1 MKPFKVNRNSW
12 HYKLNKNFFNEYQ
25 YTMGHNW
32 EPRHNN
38 FCSYWRVTMI
48 RSVFAVFLTAF
59 ICAVLYTLGSSV
71 YYYPM
76 EALKVVGMLI
86 ATFAGLFAILF
97 VAFHFDRRKY
107 KNADKPDS
115 LFVQRYKAYKS
126 KVCPSVEYD
135 K

>member
-1 MKPFKVNRNSW
+1 MKPFKVNRDSW

-25 YTMGHNW
+25 YSMDRNW

-38 FCSYWRVTMI
+38 FCSYWRVTML
-48 RSVFAVFLTAF
+48 RSVFAVFLTTF
-59 ICAVLYTLGSSV
+59 ICAVLYTLGSGV

-76 EALKVVGMLI
+76 DALKIVGMLV
-86 ATFAGLFAILF
+86 ATLVGLFVIF
-97 VAFHFDRRKY
+97 SVAFYFEGRKY